1 MPRIGHFGFFR
12 PASREP
18 LWEGVLRPE
27 LALR

>member
-18 LWEGVLRPE
+18 LWEAVLRPE